1 MWASVRLQTIVCIG
15 YTPVTK
21 PLISAN
27 FPSNVLASLDF
38 FVCLFVSFANKF
50 YLLLSKS
57 FYRKG
62 IKGLNNALGIVI
74 KTTKKPPTQI
84 PTSRSEMP
92 CY

>member
-38 FVCLFVSFANKF
+38 LFVCLFPLQINFIYCLANPFTEKVSKA
-50 YLLLSKS
+50 
-57 FYRKG
+57 
-62 IKGLNNALGIVI
+62 
-74 KTTKKPPTQI
+74 
-84 PTSRSEMP
+84 
-92 CY
+92 